1 MGAPPP
7 KSTESASSGEKE
19 GRSGPASGPQPDV
32 VEVALAR
39 ALEPAATAQQWA
51 LVGMLAGELEA
62 RRRERV
68 LMKEAER

>member
-1 MGAPPP
+1 
-7 KSTESASSGEKE
+7 
-19 GRSGPASGPQPDV
+19 